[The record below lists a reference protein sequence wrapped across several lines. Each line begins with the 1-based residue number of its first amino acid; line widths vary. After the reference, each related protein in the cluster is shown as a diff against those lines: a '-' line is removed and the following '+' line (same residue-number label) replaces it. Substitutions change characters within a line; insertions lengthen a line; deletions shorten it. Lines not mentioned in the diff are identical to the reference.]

1 MPMAEAAEQVDY
13 AATAFLI
20 LCASLVLLMTTPG
33 LALFYGG
40 MTRTKSVL
48 NMMMMSFGAMGVVG
62 IIYVLYG
69 YSMSFGTEN
78 LAGVIANPFEKFG
91 LAGTDAVINPFGYEG
106 YGNIPEL
113 AFVGFQL
120 TFAVITVAL
129 ISGAVADR
137 VKFSTWLAFAGL
149 WVTFAYFPIAH
160 MVWGGGLLSGAED
173 GLAAAVY
180 GVTDGV
186 ANVAPIDF
194 AGGTVVHINAGMAGL
209 VLALVVGQRLGFGKV
224 SMRPHNVPL
233 TMIGAGLLWFGWF
246 GFNAGSELAADGTAA
261 LVWVNTTAATCAAMM
276 GWLVVEKVRDGH
288 ATSVGAASGVVAGL
302 VAITPACGALSPLG
316 SIVLGVVAGGLSALA
331 VGLKFRLGYDDSLDV
346 VGVHLVAGLWGTIG
360 AGLLATSTGL
370 FYGGGIDQTGRPD
383 PRRPLHARHLGRRHP
398 RHRAGPQ
405 GHDRLAGPRGRRGRR
420 HRPDRARRVRLRH
433 EQPRRSDGRQRVRRT
448 RRRRRRVHVREEPR
462 RSQLMKLVTAIIKP
476 HQLDEVKEALEAFG
490 IQGMTISEAHGYGRQ
505 RGHSEVYRGAE
516 YTVDFVPK
524 SRVEILVDDM
534 DASSR
539 RRRHPQG
546 RPDRPDR

>member
-1 MPMAEAAEQVDY
+1 MLTLGVAMQHDGNTTARAAKPPPVMVVAMSTSLMPLAEAAETVDY
-13 AATAFLI
+13 ASTAFVI

-62 IIYVLYG
+62 LVYVLYG
-69 YSMSFGTEN
+69 YSMSFGSEN
-78 LAGVIANPFEKFG
+78 IAGIIANPFQKFG
-91 LAGTDAVINPFGYEG
+91 LEGTADTIVNPFGYEG

-137 VKFSTWLAFAGL
+137 VKFSTWMVFSAL

-160 MVWGGGLLSGAED
+160 MVWGGGLLSGAQD
-173 GLAAAVY
+173 SLSSLVFGS
-180 GVTDGV
+180 TDGA

-209 VLALVVGQRLGFGKV
+209 VLALVVGARIGFGKIA
-224 SMRPHNVPL
+224 MRPHNVPL

-246 GFNAGSELAADGTAA
+246 GFNAGSELAADATAA
-261 LVWVNTTAATCAAMM
+261 LVWVNTTAATCAAML
-276 GWLVVEKVRDGH
+276 GWLVVEKLRDGH

-360 AGLLATSTGL
+360 VGLLATSTGL
-370 FYGGGIDQTGRPD
+370 FYGGGFDQLVVQILVALSVLVISGVVTLVIALALKATLGWRIPDDVEVAGIDQAEHAESAYDMNAVGGRMGVSGFGGSPD
-383 PRRPLHARHLGRRHP
+383 ARHEDKS
-398 RHRAGPQ
+398 A
-405 GHDRLAGPRGRRGRR
+405 
-420 HRPDRARRVRLRH
+420 
-433 EQPRRSDGRQRVRRT
+433 
-448 RRRRRRVHVREEPR
+448 
-462 RSQLMKLVTAIIKP
+462 KN
-476 HQLDEVKEALEAFG
+476 LEG
-490 IQGMTISEAHGYGRQ
+490 
-505 RGHSEVYRGAE
+505 
-516 YTVDFVPK
+516 
-524 SRVEILVDDM
+524 
-534 DASSR
+534 ASS
-539 RRRHPQG
+539 
-546 RPDRPDR
+546 

>member
-1 MPMAEAAEQVDY
+1 MPLAEAAEQVDY

-137 VKFSTWLAFAGL
+137 VKFSTWLVFAGL

-194 AGGTVVHINAGMAGL
+194 AGGTVVHINAGMAAL

-233 TMIGAGLLWFGWF
+233 TMIGAGLLWVGWF

-316 SIVLGVVAGGLSALA
+316 SIALGVVAGGLSALA

-370 FYGGGIDQTGRPD
+370 FYGGGIDQTVVQVLVALSTLVISGVVTLVIALALKATIGWRVAEDVEVAGIDQTEHAESAYDMNSRGGRM
-383 PRRPLHARHLGRRHP
+383 GVS
-398 RHRAGPQ
+398 GFG
-405 GHDRLAGPRGRRGRR
+405 GHDDTVA
-420 HRPDRARRVRLRH
+420 
-433 EQPRRSDGRQRVRRT
+433 EST
-448 RRRRRRVHVREEPR
+448 
-462 RSQLMKLVTAIIKP
+462 STKN
-476 HQLDEVKEALEAFG
+476 LEG
-490 IQGMTISEAHGYGRQ
+490 
-505 RGHSEVYRGAE
+505 
-516 YTVDFVPK
+516 
-524 SRVEILVDDM
+524 
-534 DASSR
+534 ASS
-539 RRRHPQG
+539 
-546 RPDRPDR
+546 